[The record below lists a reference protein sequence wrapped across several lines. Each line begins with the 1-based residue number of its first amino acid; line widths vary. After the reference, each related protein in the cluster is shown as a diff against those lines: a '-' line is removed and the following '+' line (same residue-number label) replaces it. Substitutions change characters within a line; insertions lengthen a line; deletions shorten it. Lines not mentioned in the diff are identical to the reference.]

1 MGVFDY
7 LEADKIVTALSAS
20 RDLTASVRPSMYSTI
35 AWEWNTVPRA
45 RILHLLR
52 AVLQCPELASNIQ
65 HVSIL
70 SFSQYVLIEEWK
82 TDARDGQD
90 EPLWNQDLE
99 SFSDVV
105 EQSQSI
111 VDKAQFPEASKW
123 IEALQKGNSYA
134 YVTILL
140 SQLHNLQSL
149 RLDYSF
155 VWKSGFP
162 GLMLKHALF
171 SAPKGIL
178 SSFNSLTTI
187 DYGSNVPLSEEFDPI
202 FNIFDKLNGYPPCD
216 PNQFMAWFH
225 LPSIQSISI
234 WLRSFQ
240 DVITGED
247 QGNLSKL
254 HMLVVA
260 RATIKEEDVPS
271 LLSQMT
277 TLKSL
282 HLGMAYRWH
291 SEFALASCSN
301 ILEGLESISDTLE
314 KLSLGVEYYPF
325 SKGYYNFGTDEDEQ
339 ARLEFDGFLK
349 QFPRLRSAE
358 VPITLLV
365 GLDPD
370 ESDEIGDRLPDTLEE
385 LCLQWDSSEIG
396 GFWELESQLHDCV
409 RYLLDDL
416 RSHSPHLKRV
426 TIRQRMLHPHD
437 RETFAKERA
446 ELKEMCTEAGI
457 DLEVVFDYL
466 SPGLWT
472 QSNA

>member
-1 MGVFDY
+1 MGVFDH
-7 LEADKIVTALSAS
+7 LEADEIVTALSAS
-20 RDLTASVRPSMYSTI
+20 RDLIASVRPSMYSTI
-35 AWEWNTVPRA
+35 TWEWNTVPRV

-65 HVSIL
+65 HLSIL
-70 SFSQYVLIEEWK
+70 SSLRHVRNEDWK
-82 TDARDGQD
+82 GDARDKD

-105 EQSQSI
+105 EQSQLI
-111 VDKAQFPEASKW
+111 VDKAQFPEASNWK
-123 IEALQKGNSYA
+123 EVLQKGNSYA

-140 SQLHNLQSL
+140 SQLYNLQSL

-178 SSFNSLTTI
+178 SSFSSLTTI

-202 FNIFDKLNGYPPCD
+202 FNTFDKLDGYPPCD

-225 LPSIQSISI
+225 LPSIESVSI

-254 HMLVVA
+254 HTLVVA

-271 LLSQMT
+271 LLCQMT

-291 SEFALASCSN
+291 SEQALASCSN
-301 ILEGLESISDTLE
+301 ILEGLESISNTLE

-325 SKGYYNFGTDEDEQ
+325 SQGNYDFGTDEDEQ
-339 ARLEFDGFLK
+339 ARMEFDGFLK
-349 QFPRLRSAE
+349 KFPRLRSAE

-370 ESDEIGDRLPDTLEE
+370 ESEEIGDRLPDTLEE
-385 LCLQWDSSEIG
+385 LCLQWDNSEIN
-396 GFWELESQLHDCV
+396 GFWEFEPQLHDCV
-409 RYLLDDL
+409 RYLLD
-416 RSHSPHLKRV
+416 SPHLKRV
-426 TIRQRMLHPHD
+426 TIRQRMLPPGD
-437 RETFAKERA
+437 RESFAKERA

-472 QSNA
+472 QDNA